1 MRAVIDWA
9 ISEFALLEIGPARYA
24 RVTDAMTSS
33 LRICSLIGSALLCLC
48 CSARATVYIVADNDV
63 DGPNGLKASITN
75 SNTNGQDDTIELA
88 TNGTYVLSV
97 RDNALNG
104 LPAVAPDAGH
114 KLTIH
119 GNGSTIMRSTAG
131 VPTFRIFYI
140 NSGANLTLDH
150 LLLSNG
156 NPGAFHG
163 GAIYNDGET
172 NNVSLTITNCTITGN
187 SGDYGGAI
195 FNDGYQDPNFPAH
208 IAALTVSNSTFSG
221 NVGTQYGGAIWN
233 ESGSI
238 VMNVSY
244 CTFSQNS
251 ATARSAG
258 AIQFDGSSGAAR
270 GSITSCTFTQNS
282 AANYGGAVNI
292 DGSSGSAILPIID
305 CTFDRNTA
313 NWGGG
318 VAMDGSSGSAVVA
331 VTNCTFNR
339 DSSFTLGDALYVSQ
353 TGGGTTSLSIGNT
366 ILASADPDF
375 NLSVDNFSG
384 GTASISSQGH
394 NLSDD
399 GAGGDATTGP
409 GGFLNQPGDVRNTDP
424 LLDPAGL
431 QNNGGPTSTIGLQAG
446 SPAINNGGDT
456 IAPERDQRGYLRSGT
471 SDIGAFELNGLL
483 APIAAGSNKG
493 AFAVNFPLTG
503 KVGLECRSGGPSGN
517 YQLAMTFATPI
528 TLTGV
533 TVQSGIGTVS
543 NFTASGSQL
552 TANLTG
558 VANAQHLVVRLANVN
573 DGVHTNNADIPM
585 DLLIG
590 DTNADHFVDAIDTAQ
605 TKSKSGQAIDT
616 TNFREDVNND
626 GFIDAID
633 VALVKSKSGTSLTAP
648 TLPPSQ
654 KPAQRR
660 PRTGRY

>member
-1 MRAVIDWA
+1 MPQITLVVGCESTQTPMR
-9 ISEFALLEIGPARYA
+9 
-24 RVTDAMTSS
+24 SS
-33 LRICSLIGSALLCLC
+33 LRIHLLIGAALLFLGN
-48 CSARATVYIVADNDV
+48 SSHATIFTIANGDV
-63 DGPNGLKASITN
+63 DGANGLKAAMN
-75 SNTNGQDDTIELA
+75 SSNLNGQDDTIELA
-88 TNGTYVLSV
+88 TNGTYILTV

-104 LPAVAPDAGH
+104 LPAIAPDSGH
-114 KLTIH
+114 TLTIH
-119 GNGSTIMRSTAG
+119 GNGATIMRSTVG
-131 VPTFRIFYI
+131 GTPTFRIFYV
-140 NSGANLTLDH
+140 NSGSSVTLDH

-156 NPGAFHG
+156 NPGASHG

-172 NNVSLTITNCTITGN
+172 GNVSLTVTNCTISGS

-195 FNDGYQDPNFPAH
+195 FNDGYQDPSFPAH
-208 IAALTVSNSTFSG
+208 TASLTVTNSVISG
-221 NVGTQYGGAIWN
+221 NSGTQYGGGIWN
-233 ESGSI
+233 ESGAI
-238 VMNVSY
+238 NMNVSY
-244 CTFSQNS
+244 CTFSNNS

-258 AIQFDGSSGAAR
+258 AIQFDGSNGAAR
-270 GSITSCTFTQNS
+270 GSITNCTFTHNT

-292 DGSSGSAILPIID
+292 DGSSGSAILPILD
-305 CTFDRNTA
+305 CTFDQNTA

-318 VAMDGSSGSAVVA
+318 VAMDGSSGSAVVG

-339 DSSFTLGDALYVSQ
+339 DFSNTLGDAIYVSQ
-353 TGGGTTSLSIGNT
+353 TGPGTTSLLIGNT
-366 ILASADPDF
+366 ILASGDPDF
-375 NLSVDNFSG
+375 NLSVDNISG
-384 GTASISSQGH
+384 GTASITSQGH
-394 NLSDD
+394 NISDDD
-399 GAGGDATTGP
+399 GAGVLTGSGD
-409 GGFLNQPGDVRNTDP
+409 QINTDP

-431 QNNGGPTSTIGLQAG
+431 QNNGGPTLTIGLQVG
-446 SPAINNGGDT
+446 SPAINNGDSA

-471 SDIGAFELNGLL
+471 ADIGAFELNGLL

-517 YQLAMTFATPI
+517 YQLAMSFATPI

-533 TVQSGIGTVS
+533 TVQSGVGTVS
-543 NFTASGSQL
+543 NFTASGSQV

-605 TKSKSGQAIDT
+605 TKSKSGQAINA

-648 TLPPSQ
+648 TLPPSE

-660 PRTGRY
+660 LRAAREN